1 MSSIRFHFKLAME
14 NIKKN
19 KRLYIP
25 HILTQAGLIAIF
37 YIIIT
42 LQKDENLVKVA
53 GQLLLIMEMGV
64 AVVVFLSFIIV
75 LYTNSFLMKQRKK
88 EFGLYNVLGMKKS
101 DIGHVLFFENFVSY
115 IISCII
121 GIGFGLLL
129 YKMCTLLISKIL
141 KIPTILGFYISKE
154 GILITILLFLAIFFI
169 TFLYNQWQIIRL
181 KPSSLLLSDKMGE
194 KEPKI
199 KWIFL
204 VLGLGFLGSG
214 YYIAITIE
222 SPLNALELLFIAI
235 FLVIIGTYFLFIAG
249 TIALLK
255 FLKNNKKYYYQ
266 PNHMTAVSGLLY
278 RMKQNAVGL
287 SSICILATGVLV
299 MLSTTVSLYAG
310 VEDSVNSL
318 QENDLQISGSILGDS
333 HSGKQLQ
340 SKFVELAKTVA
351 NEMGMEITYLD
362 TKDYF
367 EAVYEYEN
375 GNLLSMES
383 KNYTTNTEMNS
394 ITMMT
399 ASEYERLMGVKLNL
413 QKNQVA
419 CMPINDGANNEFKHF
434 SINNMEFENVYTLDK
449 VPSTR
454 NTFTIFECYFMV
466 VCDET
471 VMNQIIQQYFSDLS
485 AVNEGQ
491 NNIVV
496 LDYNGTDNQK
506 TEFEER
512 MKREAQD
519 VISNFSKNDAS
530 SAENKFNFDSK
541 KELYQSLYQ
550 MVGGFLFLGIILGI
564 VFVFATAIIIYYKQ
578 ISEGYEDRHRF
589 IIMQKVGMS
598 NKEVQKSIRNQIF
611 LVFFLPLIVAIIH
624 LAVAF
629 KPLNCLLQVFFMP
642 NSSLFMLCAVI
653 SVIIFAVIY
662 GLIYSVTAKTL
673 HHTIYSKGSFTL

>member
-1 MSSIRFHFKLAME
+1 MNSIRFHLKLATA

-25 HILTQAGLIAIF
+25 HIFAEAGLIAMF
-37 YIIIT
+37 YIMMT

-53 GQLLLIMEMGV
+53 SQLLMIIEMGV
-64 AVVVFLSFIIV
+64 AVVVILSFIIV
-75 LYTNSFLMKQRKK
+75 LYTNSFLMKQRKR
-88 EFGLYNVLGMKKS
+88 EFGLYNVLGMNKT
-101 DIGHVLFFENFVSY
+101 DIGRILFFENFISY
-115 IISCII
+115 IMSSVI
-121 GIGFGLLL
+121 GIGIGILL
-129 YKMCTLLISKIL
+129 YKLCTSLISKIL
-141 KIPTILGFYISKE
+141 KIPTILGFYISIKS
-154 GILITILLFLAIFFI
+154 IIITIGLFFVLFFI
-169 TFLYNQWQIIRL
+169 TYIYNQWQIIRL
-181 KPSSLLLSDKMGE
+181 KPSTLLLSNQMGE

-199 KWIFL
+199 KWIL
-204 VLGLGFLGSG
+204 LLLGLLFLGGG
-214 YYIAITIE
+214 YYLAITIE
-222 SPLNALELLFIAI
+222 SPLQALEIIFIAI
-235 FLVIIGTYFLFIAG
+235 ILVIIGTYFLFVAG

-255 FLKNNKKYYYQ
+255 SLKKNKKYYYQ

-318 QENDLQISGSILGDS
+318 QENDLQISGNILGDV
-333 HSGKQLQ
+333 HSGKRIQAE
-340 SKFVELAKTVA
+340 FIELIKKVAKELDIEV
-351 NEMGMEITYLD
+351 TYLD
-362 TKDYF
+362 TKNYF

-383 KNYTTNTEMNS
+383 KNYTGSTEMNS
-394 ITMMT
+394 ITVMT
-399 ASEYERLMGVKLNL
+399 ASEYERLMGIKLNL

-419 CMPINDGANNEFKHF
+419 CMPVNDGANNEFKHF
-434 SINNMEFENVYTLDK
+434 YIDNMEFENVYTLEK

-466 VCDET
+466 VSDET
-471 VMNQIIQQYFSDLS
+471 VMNQIIQQYFSDLP
-485 AVNEGQ
+485 AVNKGE
-491 NNIVV
+491 NNIVA
-496 LDYNGTDNQK
+496 LNYNGTDSQK

-512 MKREAQD
+512 IKKEATD
-519 VISNFSKNDAS
+519 VISNLSKNNSPAN
-530 SAENKFNFDSK
+530 ETQFNFDSK
-541 KELYQSLYQ
+541 KELYQNLYQ
-550 MVGGFLFLGIILGI
+550 MVGGFLFLGIMLGI

-598 NKEVQKSIRNQIF
+598 NREVQKSIRSQIF

-624 LAVAF
+624 LGVAF
-629 KPLNCLLQVFFMP
+629 KPLNCLLQIFFMP
-642 NSSLFMLCAVI
+642 NSSLFFICAVI

-662 GLIYSVTAKTL
+662 GFIYSITAKTL
-673 HHTIYSKGSFTL
+673 HHTIYSKGSV

>member
-1 MSSIRFHFKLAME
+1 MNSIRFHLKLATA

-25 HILTQAGLIAIF
+25 HIFAEAGLIAMF
-37 YIIIT
+37 YIMMT

-53 GQLLLIMEMGV
+53 SQLLMIIEMGV
-64 AVVVFLSFIIV
+64 AVVVILSFIIV
-75 LYTNSFLMKQRKK
+75 LYTNSFLMKQRKR
-88 EFGLYNVLGMKKS
+88 EFGLYNVLGMNKT
-101 DIGHVLFFENFVSY
+101 DIGHILFFENFISY
-115 IISCII
+115 IMSSVI
-121 GIGFGLLL
+121 GIGIGILL
-129 YKMCTLLISKIL
+129 YKLCTSLICKIL
-141 KIPTILGFYISKE
+141 KIPTILGFYISTK
-154 GILITILLFLAIFFI
+154 GIIITIGLFFVLFFI
-169 TFLYNQWQIIRL
+169 TYIYNQWQIIRL
-181 KPSSLLLSDKMGE
+181 KPSTLLLSNQMGE

-199 KWIFL
+199 KWIL
-204 VLGLGFLGSG
+204 LLLGLLFLGGG
-214 YYIAITIE
+214 YYLAITIE
-222 SPLNALELLFIAI
+222 SPLQALEIIFIAI
-235 FLVIIGTYFLFIAG
+235 ILVIIGTYFLFVAG

-255 FLKNNKKYYYQ
+255 SLKKNKKYYYQ

-318 QENDLQISGSILGDS
+318 QENDLQISGNILGDV
-333 HSGKQLQ
+333 HSGKQIQ
-340 SKFVELAKTVA
+340 SEFIELIKKVAKELDIEV
-351 NEMGMEITYLD
+351 TYLD
-362 TKDYF
+362 TKNYF

-383 KNYTTNTEMNS
+383 KNSTGSTEMNS
-394 ITMMT
+394 ITLMT
-399 ASEYERLMGVKLNL
+399 ASEYERLMGIKLNL

-419 CMPINDGANNEFKHF
+419 CMPVNDGANNEFKHF
-434 SINNMEFENVYTLDK
+434 YIDNMEFENVYTLEK

-466 VCDET
+466 VSDET
-471 VMNQIIQQYFSDLS
+471 VMNQIIQQYFSDLP
-485 AVNEGQ
+485 AVNKGE
-491 NNIVV
+491 NNIVA
-496 LDYNGTDNQK
+496 LNYNGTDSQK

-512 MKREAQD
+512 IKKEATD
-519 VISNFSKNDAS
+519 VISNLSKNNSPAN
-530 SAENKFNFDSK
+530 ETQFNFDSK
-541 KELYQSLYQ
+541 KELYQNLYQ
-550 MVGGFLFLGIILGI
+550 MVGGFLFLGIMLGI

-598 NKEVQKSIRNQIF
+598 NREVQKSIRSQIF

-624 LAVAF
+624 LGVAF
-629 KPLNCLLQVFFMP
+629 KPLNCLLQIFFMP
-642 NSSLFMLCAVI
+642 NSSLFFICAVI

-662 GLIYSVTAKTL
+662 GFIYSITAKTL
-673 HHTIYSKGSFTL
+673 HHTIYSKGSV

>member
-1 MSSIRFHFKLAME
+1 MNSIRFHLKLATA

-25 HILTQAGLIAIF
+25 HIFAEAGLIAMF
-37 YIIIT
+37 YIMMT

-53 GQLLLIMEMGV
+53 SQLLMIIEMGV
-64 AVVVFLSFIIV
+64 AVVVILSFIIV
-75 LYTNSFLMKQRKK
+75 LYTNSFLMKQRKR
-88 EFGLYNVLGMKKS
+88 EFGLYNVLGMNKT
-101 DIGHVLFFENFVSY
+101 DIGRILFFENFISY
-115 IISCII
+115 IMSSVI
-121 GIGFGLLL
+121 GIGIGILL
-129 YKMCTLLISKIL
+129 YKLCTSLISKIL
-141 KIPTILGFYISKE
+141 KIPTILGFYISIKS
-154 GILITILLFLAIFFI
+154 IIITIGLFFVLFFI
-169 TFLYNQWQIIRL
+169 TYIYNQWQIIRL
-181 KPSSLLLSDKMGE
+181 KPSTLLLSNQMGE

-199 KWIFL
+199 KWIL
-204 VLGLGFLGSG
+204 LLLGLLFLGGG
-214 YYIAITIE
+214 YYLAITIE
-222 SPLNALELLFIAI
+222 SPLQALEIIFIAI
-235 FLVIIGTYFLFIAG
+235 ILVIIGTYFLFVAG

-255 FLKNNKKYYYQ
+255 SLKKNKKYYYQ

-318 QENDLQISGSILGDS
+318 QENDLQISGNILGDV
-333 HSGKQLQ
+333 HSGKQIQ
-340 SKFVELAKTVA
+340 SEFIELIKKVAKELDIEV
-351 NEMGMEITYLD
+351 TYLD
-362 TKDYF
+362 TKNYF

-383 KNYTTNTEMNS
+383 KNSTGSTEMNS
-394 ITMMT
+394 ITLMT
-399 ASEYERLMGVKLNL
+399 ASEYERLMGIKLNL

-419 CMPINDGANNEFKHF
+419 CMPVNDGANNEFKHF
-434 SINNMEFENVYTLDK
+434 YIDNMEFENVYTLEK

-466 VCDET
+466 VSDET
-471 VMNQIIQQYFSDLS
+471 VMNQIIQQYFSDLP
-485 AVNEGQ
+485 AVNKGE
-491 NNIVV
+491 NNIVA
-496 LDYNGTDNQK
+496 LNYNGTDSQK

-512 MKREAQD
+512 IKKEATD
-519 VISNFSKNDAS
+519 VISNLSKNNSPAN
-530 SAENKFNFDSK
+530 ETQFNFDSK
-541 KELYQSLYQ
+541 KELYQNLYQ
-550 MVGGFLFLGIILGI
+550 MVGGFLFLGIMLGI

-598 NKEVQKSIRNQIF
+598 NREVQKSIRSQIF

-624 LAVAF
+624 LGVAF
-629 KPLNCLLQVFFMP
+629 KPLNCLLQIFFMP
-642 NSSLFMLCAVI
+642 NSSLFFICAVI

-662 GLIYSVTAKTL
+662 GFIYSITAKTL
-673 HHTIYSKGSFTL
+673 HHTIYSKGSV

>member
-1 MSSIRFHFKLAME
+1 MNSIRFHLKLATA

-25 HILTQAGLIAIF
+25 HIFAEAGLIAMF
-37 YIIIT
+37 YIMMT

-53 GQLLLIMEMGV
+53 SQLLMIIEMGV
-64 AVVVFLSFIIV
+64 AVVVILSFIIV
-75 LYTNSFLMKQRKK
+75 LYTNSFLMKQRKR
-88 EFGLYNVLGMKKS
+88 EFGLYNVLGMNKT
-101 DIGHVLFFENFVSY
+101 DIGHILFFENFISY
-115 IISCII
+115 IMSSVI
-121 GIGFGLLL
+121 GIGIGILL
-129 YKMCTLLISKIL
+129 YKLCTSLICKIL
-141 KIPTILGFYISKE
+141 KIPTILGFYISTK
-154 GILITILLFLAIFFI
+154 GIIITIGLFFVLFFI
-169 TFLYNQWQIIRL
+169 TYIYNQWQIIRL
-181 KPSSLLLSDKMGE
+181 KPSTLLLSNQMGE

-199 KWIFL
+199 KWIL
-204 VLGLGFLGSG
+204 LLLGLLFLGGG
-214 YYIAITIE
+214 YYLAITIE
-222 SPLNALELLFIAI
+222 SPLQALELIFIAI
-235 FLVIIGTYFLFIAG
+235 ILVIIGTYFLFVAG

-255 FLKNNKKYYYQ
+255 SLKKNKKYYYQ

-318 QENDLQISGSILGDS
+318 QENDLQISGKILGDV
-333 HSGKQLQ
+333 HSGKRIQAE
-340 SKFVELAKTVA
+340 FIELIKKVA
-351 NEMGMEITYLD
+351 NELDIEVTYLD
-362 TKDYF
+362 TKNYF

-383 KNYTTNTEMNS
+383 KNYTDSTEINS
-394 ITMMT
+394 ITVMT
-399 ASEYERLMGVKLNL
+399 ASEYERLMGIKLNL

-419 CMPINDGANNEFKHF
+419 CMPVNDGANNEFKHF
-434 SINNMEFENVYTLDK
+434 YIDNMEFENVYTLEK

-466 VCDET
+466 VSDET
-471 VMNQIIQQYFSDLS
+471 VMNQIIQQYFSDLP
-485 AVNEGQ
+485 AVNKGE
-491 NNIVV
+491 NNIVA
-496 LDYNGTDNQK
+496 LDYNGTDSQK

-512 MKREAQD
+512 IKKEATD
-519 VISNFSKNDAS
+519 VISNLSKNNSPAS
-530 SAENKFNFDSK
+530 ETQFNFDSK
-541 KELYQSLYQ
+541 KELYQNLYQ
-550 MVGGFLFLGIILGI
+550 MVGGFLFLGIMLGI

-598 NKEVQKSIRNQIF
+598 NREVQKSIRSQIF

-624 LAVAF
+624 LGVAF
-629 KPLNCLLQVFFMP
+629 KPLNCLLQIFFMP
-642 NSSLFMLCAVI
+642 NSSLFFICAVI

-662 GLIYSVTAKTL
+662 GFIYSITAKTL
-673 HHTIYSKGSFTL
+673 HHTIYSKGSV

>member
-1 MSSIRFHFKLAME
+1 MNSIRFHLKLATA

-25 HILTQAGLIAIF
+25 HIFAEAGLIAMF
-37 YIIIT
+37 YIMMT

-53 GQLLLIMEMGV
+53 SQLLMIIEMGV
-64 AVVVFLSFIIV
+64 AVVVILSFIIV
-75 LYTNSFLMKQRKK
+75 LYTNSFLMKQRKR
-88 EFGLYNVLGMKKS
+88 EFGLYNVLGMNKT
-101 DIGHVLFFENFVSY
+101 DIGHILFFENFISYMVS
-115 IISCII
+115 SVI
-121 GIGFGLLL
+121 GIGIGILL
-129 YKMCTLLISKIL
+129 YKLCTSLICKIL
-141 KIPTILGFYISKE
+141 KIPTILGFYISTK
-154 GILITILLFLAIFFI
+154 GIIITIGLFFVLFFI
-169 TFLYNQWQIIRL
+169 TYIYNQWQIIRL
-181 KPSSLLLSDKMGE
+181 KPSTLLLSNQMGE

-199 KWIFL
+199 KWIL
-204 VLGLGFLGSG
+204 LLLGLLFLGGG
-214 YYIAITIE
+214 YYLAITIE
-222 SPLNALELLFIAI
+222 SPLQALEFIFIAI
-235 FLVIIGTYFLFIAG
+235 ILVIIGTYFLFVAG

-255 FLKNNKKYYYQ
+255 SLKKNKKYYYQ

-318 QENDLQISGSILGDS
+318 QENDLQISGKILGDV
-333 HSGKQLQ
+333 HSGKRIQAE
-340 SKFVELAKTVA
+340 FIELIKKVA
-351 NEMGMEITYLD
+351 NELDIEVTYLD
-362 TKDYF
+362 TKNYF

-383 KNYTTNTEMNS
+383 KNYTDSTEINS
-394 ITMMT
+394 ITVMT
-399 ASEYERLMGVKLNL
+399 ASEYERLMGIKLNL

-419 CMPINDGANNEFKHF
+419 CMPVNDGANNEFKHF
-434 SINNMEFENVYTLDK
+434 YIDNMEFENVYTLEK

-466 VCDET
+466 VSDET
-471 VMNQIIQQYFSDLS
+471 VMNQIIQQYFSDLP
-485 AVNEGQ
+485 AVNKGE
-491 NNIVV
+491 NNIVA
-496 LDYNGTDNQK
+496 LDYNGTDSQK

-512 MKREAQD
+512 IKKEATD
-519 VISNFSKNDAS
+519 VISNLSKNNSPAS
-530 SAENKFNFDSK
+530 ETQFNFDSK
-541 KELYQSLYQ
+541 KELYQNLYQ
-550 MVGGFLFLGIILGI
+550 MVGGFLFLGIMLGI

-598 NKEVQKSIRNQIF
+598 NREVQKSIRSQIF

-624 LAVAF
+624 LGVAF
-629 KPLNCLLQVFFMP
+629 KPLNCLLQIFFMP
-642 NSSLFMLCAVI
+642 NSSLFFICAVI

-662 GLIYSVTAKTL
+662 GFIYSITAKTL
-673 HHTIYSKGSFTL
+673 HHTIYNKGSV

>member
-1 MSSIRFHFKLAME
+1 MNSIRFHFKLATA

-19 KRLYIP
+19 KRLYLP
-25 HILTQAGLIAIF
+25 HILAEAGLITMF
-37 YIIIT
+37 YIMMT

-53 GQLLLIMEMGV
+53 SQLLIIIEMGV
-64 AVVVFLSFIIV
+64 AVVVILSFIIV
-75 LYTNSFLMKQRKK
+75 LYTNSFLMKQRKR
-88 EFGLYNVLGMKKS
+88 EFGLYNVLGMNKT
-101 DIGHVLFFENFVSY
+101 DIGHILFFENFISYMVSVV
-115 IISCII
+115 I
-121 GIGFGLLL
+121 GIGFGILL
-129 YKMCTLLISKIL
+129 YKLCTSLICKIL
-141 KIPTILGFYISKE
+141 KIPTILGFYISTE
-154 GILITILLFLAIFFI
+154 GIVITIMLFFAIFFI
-169 TFLYNQWQIIRL
+169 TYMYNKWQIIRL
-181 KPSSLLLSDKMGE
+181 KPSTLLLSNQMGE

-199 KWIFL
+199 KWILL
-204 VLGLGFLGSG
+204 VLGLLFLGGG
-214 YYIAITIE
+214 YYLAITIE
-222 SPLNALELLFIAI
+222 SPLKALELIFVAI
-235 FLVIIGTYFLFIAG
+235 ILVIIGTYFLFVAG

-255 FLKNNKKYYYQ
+255 SLKKNKKYYYQ

-310 VEDSVNSL
+310 VEDSVNLL
-318 QENDLQISGSILGDS
+318 QENDLQISGNILGDV
-333 HSGKQLQ
+333 HSGKRIQAE
-340 SKFVELAKTVA
+340 FVELAKKVA
-351 NEMGMEITYLD
+351 KEMDIEITYLD
-362 TKDYF
+362 TKNYF
-367 EAVYEYEN
+367 EAVYEYAN

-383 KNYTTNTEMNS
+383 QNYTTNTEMNS
-394 ITMMT
+394 VTMMT
-399 ASEYERLMGVKLNL
+399 ASEYERLIGIKLNL

-434 SINNMEFENVYTLDK
+434 YIDNMEFENVYTLEK
-449 VPSTR
+449 APSTR

-466 VCDET
+466 VSDET
-471 VMNQIIQQYFSDLS
+471 VMNQIIQQYFSDLP

-506 TEFEER
+506 KEFEER
-512 MKREAQD
+512 MKKEALH
-519 VISNFSKNDAS
+519 VISNLSENNS
-530 SAENKFNFDSK
+530 SANETKFNFDSK

-550 MVGGFLFLGIILGI
+550 MVGGFLFLGIMLGI
-564 VFVFATAIIIYYKQ
+564 VFVFATAIVIYYKQ

-598 NKEVQKSIRNQIF
+598 NREVQKSIRSQIL

-642 NSSLFMLCAVI
+642 NSSLFLLCAVI

-662 GLIYSVTAKTL
+662 GFIYSVTAKTL
-673 HHTIYSKGSFTL
+673 HHTIYSKGSV

>member
-1 MSSIRFHFKLAME
+1 MNSIRFHLKLATA

-25 HILTQAGLIAIF
+25 HIFAEAGLIAMF
-37 YIIIT
+37 YIMMT

-53 GQLLLIMEMGV
+53 SQLLMIIEMGV
-64 AVVVFLSFIIV
+64 AVVVILSFIIV
-75 LYTNSFLMKQRKK
+75 LYTNSFLMKQRKR
-88 EFGLYNVLGMKKS
+88 EFGLYNVLGMNKA
-101 DIGHVLFFENFVSY
+101 DIGHILFFENFISY
-115 IISCII
+115 IMSSVI
-121 GIGFGLLL
+121 GIGIGILL
-129 YKMCTLLISKIL
+129 YKLCTSLISKIL
-141 KIPTILGFYISKE
+141 KIPTILGFYISIKS
-154 GILITILLFLAIFFI
+154 IIITIGLFFVLFFI
-169 TFLYNQWQIIRL
+169 TYIYNQWQIIRL
-181 KPSSLLLSDKMGE
+181 KPSTLLLSNQMGE

-199 KWIFL
+199 KWIL
-204 VLGLGFLGSG
+204 LLLGLLFLGGG
-214 YYIAITIE
+214 YYLAITIE
-222 SPLNALELLFIAI
+222 SPLQALEIIFIAI
-235 FLVIIGTYFLFIAG
+235 ILVIIGTYFLFVAG

-255 FLKNNKKYYYQ
+255 SLKKNKKYYYQ

-318 QENDLQISGSILGDS
+318 QENDLQISGNILGDV
-333 HSGKQLQ
+333 HSGKRIQAE
-340 SKFVELAKTVA
+340 FIELIKKVAKELDIEV
-351 NEMGMEITYLD
+351 TYLD
-362 TKDYF
+362 TKNYF

-383 KNYTTNTEMNS
+383 KNYTGSTEMNS
-394 ITMMT
+394 ITLMT
-399 ASEYERLMGVKLNL
+399 ASEYERLMGIKLNL

-419 CMPINDGANNEFKHF
+419 CMPVNDGANNEFKHF
-434 SINNMEFENVYTLDK
+434 YIDNMEFENVYTLEK

-466 VCDET
+466 VSDET
-471 VMNQIIQQYFSDLS
+471 VMNQIIQQYFSDLP
-485 AVNEGQ
+485 AVNKGE
-491 NNIVV
+491 NNIVA
-496 LDYNGTDNQK
+496 LNYNGTDSQK

-512 MKREAQD
+512 IKKEATD
-519 VISNFSKNDAS
+519 VISNLSKNNSPAN
-530 SAENKFNFDSK
+530 ETQFNFDSK
-541 KELYQSLYQ
+541 KELYQNLYQ
-550 MVGGFLFLGIILGI
+550 MVGGFLFLGIMLGI

-598 NKEVQKSIRNQIF
+598 NREVQKSIRSQIF

-624 LAVAF
+624 LGVAF
-629 KPLNCLLQVFFMP
+629 KPLNCLLQIFFMP
-642 NSSLFMLCAVI
+642 NSSLFFICAVI

-662 GLIYSVTAKTL
+662 GFIYSITAKTL
-673 HHTIYSKGSFTL
+673 HHTIYSKGSV

>member
-1 MSSIRFHFKLAME
+1 MNSIRFHLKLATA

-25 HILTQAGLIAIF
+25 HIFAEAGLIAMF
-37 YIIIT
+37 YIMMT

-53 GQLLLIMEMGV
+53 SQLLMIIEMGV
-64 AVVVFLSFIIV
+64 AVVVILSFIIV
-75 LYTNSFLMKQRKK
+75 LYTNSFLMKQRKR
-88 EFGLYNVLGMKKS
+88 EFGLYNVLGMNKT
-101 DIGHVLFFENFVSY
+101 DIGRILFFENFISY
-115 IISCII
+115 IMSSVI
-121 GIGFGLLL
+121 GIGIGILL
-129 YKMCTLLISKIL
+129 YKLCTSLISKIL
-141 KIPTILGFYISKE
+141 KIPTILGFYISIKS
-154 GILITILLFLAIFFI
+154 IIITIGLFFVLFFI
-169 TFLYNQWQIIRL
+169 TYIYNQWQIIRL
-181 KPSSLLLSDKMGE
+181 KPSTLLLSNQMGE

-199 KWIFL
+199 KWIL
-204 VLGLGFLGSG
+204 LLLGLLFLGGG
-214 YYIAITIE
+214 YYLAITIE
-222 SPLNALELLFIAI
+222 SPLQALEIIFIAI
-235 FLVIIGTYFLFIAG
+235 ILVIIGTYFLFVAG

-255 FLKNNKKYYYQ
+255 SLKKNKKYYYQ

-318 QENDLQISGSILGDS
+318 QENDLQISGNILGDV
-333 HSGKQLQ
+333 HSGKRIQAE
-340 SKFVELAKTVA
+340 FIELIKKVAKELDIEV
-351 NEMGMEITYLD
+351 TYLD
-362 TKDYF
+362 TKNYF

-383 KNYTTNTEMNS
+383 KNYTGSTEMNS
-394 ITMMT
+394 ITVMT
-399 ASEYERLMGVKLNL
+399 ASEYERLMGIKLNL

-419 CMPINDGANNEFKHF
+419 CMPVNDGANNEFKHF
-434 SINNMEFENVYTLDK
+434 YIDNMEFENVYTLEK

-466 VCDET
+466 VSDET
-471 VMNQIIQQYFSDLS
+471 VMNQIIQQYFSDLP
-485 AVNEGQ
+485 AVNKGE
-491 NNIVV
+491 NNIVA
-496 LDYNGTDNQK
+496 LNYNGTDSQK

-512 MKREAQD
+512 IKKEATD
-519 VISNFSKNDAS
+519 VISNLSKNNSPAN
-530 SAENKFNFDSK
+530 ETQFNFDSK
-541 KELYQSLYQ
+541 KELYQNLYQ
-550 MVGGFLFLGIILGI
+550 MVGGFLFLGIMLGI

-598 NKEVQKSIRNQIF
+598 NREVQKSIRSQIF

-624 LAVAF
+624 LGVAF
-629 KPLNCLLQVFFMP
+629 KPLNCLLQIFFMP
-642 NSSLFMLCAVI
+642 NSLLFLICAVI

-662 GLIYSVTAKTL
+662 GFIYSITAKTL
-673 HHTIYSKGSFTL
+673 HHTIYSKGSV

>member
-1 MSSIRFHFKLAME
+1 MNSIRFHLKLATA

-25 HILTQAGLIAIF
+25 HIFAEAGLIAMF
-37 YIIIT
+37 YIMMT

-53 GQLLLIMEMGV
+53 SQLLMIIEMGV
-64 AVVVFLSFIIV
+64 AVVVILSFIIV
-75 LYTNSFLMKQRKK
+75 LYTNSFLMKQRKR
-88 EFGLYNVLGMKKS
+88 EFGLYNVLGMNKT
-101 DIGHVLFFENFVSY
+101 DIGRILFFENFISY
-115 IISCII
+115 IMSSVI
-121 GIGFGLLL
+121 GIGIGILL
-129 YKMCTLLISKIL
+129 YKLCTSLISKIL
-141 KIPTILGFYISKE
+141 KIPTILGFYISIKS
-154 GILITILLFLAIFFI
+154 IIITIGLFFVLFFI
-169 TFLYNQWQIIRL
+169 TYIYNQWQIIRL
-181 KPSSLLLSDKMGE
+181 KPSTLLLSNQMGE

-199 KWIFL
+199 KWIL
-204 VLGLGFLGSG
+204 LLLGLLFLGGG
-214 YYIAITIE
+214 YYLAITIE
-222 SPLNALELLFIAI
+222 SPLQALEIIFIAI
-235 FLVIIGTYFLFIAG
+235 ILVIIGTYFLFVAG

-255 FLKNNKKYYYQ
+255 SLKKNKKYYYQ

-318 QENDLQISGSILGDS
+318 QENDLQISGNILGDV
-333 HSGKQLQ
+333 HSGKRIQAE
-340 SKFVELAKTVA
+340 FIELIKKVA
-351 NEMGMEITYLD
+351 QELDIEVTYLD
-362 TKDYF
+362 TKNYF

-383 KNYTTNTEMNS
+383 KNYTGSTEMNS
-394 ITMMT
+394 ITVMT
-399 ASEYERLMGVKLNL
+399 ASEYERLMGIKLNL

-419 CMPINDGANNEFKHF
+419 CMPVNDGANNEFKHF
-434 SINNMEFENVYTLDK
+434 YIDNMEFENVYTLEK

-466 VCDET
+466 VSDET
-471 VMNQIIQQYFSDLS
+471 VMNQIIQQYFSDLP
-485 AVNEGQ
+485 AVNKGE
-491 NNIVV
+491 NNIVA
-496 LDYNGTDNQK
+496 LNYNGTDSQK

-512 MKREAQD
+512 IKKEATD
-519 VISNFSKNDAS
+519 VISNLSKNNSPAN
-530 SAENKFNFDSK
+530 ETQFNFDSK
-541 KELYQSLYQ
+541 KELYQNLYQ
-550 MVGGFLFLGIILGI
+550 MVGGFLFLGIMLGI

-598 NKEVQKSIRNQIF
+598 NREVQKSIRSQIF

-624 LAVAF
+624 LGVAF
-629 KPLNCLLQVFFMP
+629 KPLNCLLQIFFMP
-642 NSSLFMLCAVI
+642 NSLLFLICAVI

-662 GLIYSVTAKTL
+662 GFIYSITAKTL
-673 HHTIYSKGSFTL
+673 HHTIYSKGSV